1 MKRLIVCFLL
11 LTVLAMAGCSPRVKP
26 DETVKNFL
34 DAMVNSDFE
43 TAVKFTGGVNPEY
56 ELDRILVSA
65 QTLYGS
71 AQSAIEHSVLGHV
84 TYEVGSVEIKGDKAV
99 VRAKITA
106 PDCKKVFHNAL
117 QSILL
122 MHSVN
127 PSVNT
132 TTYMH
137 QIFNE
142 GVSASDAPMTV
153 SDVVITLDKKNGSW
167 VIALRG
173 DDELLNALTGNMANP
188 MDL

>member
-1 MKRLIVCFLL
+1 MTRRIVTAILL
-11 LTVLAMAGCSPRVKP
+11 LALLVTVGCKPTVKP

-43 TAVKFTGGVNPEY
+43 TALKFTGGVNPQY
-56 ELDRILVSA
+56 ELDRILTSA

-84 TYEVGSVEIKGDKAV
+84 THEVGSVEIQGDKAV
-99 VRAKITA
+99 VNVKITA
-106 PDCKKVFHNAL
+106 PDCKTVFQNAL

-132 TTYMH
+132 TTYFQ

-142 GVSASDAPMTV
+142 GVSASDAPMIT
-153 SDVVITLDKKNGSW
+153 SNVVITLDKKNGLW

-188 MDL
+188 M